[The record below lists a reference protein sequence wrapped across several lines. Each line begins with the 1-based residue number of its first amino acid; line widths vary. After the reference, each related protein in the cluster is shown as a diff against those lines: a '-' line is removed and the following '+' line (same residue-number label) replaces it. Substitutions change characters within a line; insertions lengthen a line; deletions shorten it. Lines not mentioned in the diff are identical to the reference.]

1 MEQQQ
6 QEQDGAPLDETAGA
20 APPVPYTALM
30 GSRETAA
37 NPGCTNCEAFLQGQ
51 CPSNQLLF
59 HICKLRSGSRAE
71 KEEAAR
77 KLGELSKESVRAR
90 HICAA
95 GLRTRRMK

>member
-6 QEQDGAPLDETAGA
+6 QEQDGAPRGI
-20 APPVPYTALM
+20 
-30 GSRETAA
+30 AA

-77 KLGELSKESVRAR
+77 KLGELSKESVRAW
-90 HICAA
+90 HTWLIYCSCAA
-95 GLRTRRMK
+95 GLRTRRMKGMSRPNKL